1 MDRTALHQLIDEIPE
16 TEAEHLA
23 ALVEATRKHDRLAVQ
38 TLLAEE
44 VPAENDE
51 LAALAE
57 IDRSEPTISI
67 EELERRHGMT

>member
-1 MDRTALHQLIDEIPE
+1 MHQLIDEIPE
-16 TEAEHLA
+16 TEVEHLA
-23 ALVEATRKHDRLAVQ
+23 ALVEAARKRDRLAVQ

-51 LAALAE
+51 LRALAE

-67 EELERRHGMT
+67 EEIERRHGTT